1 MRFSFI
7 YNLNNSYPQSVIGKT
22 SYLFYDRFGVEFDD
36 YKLFSKDCRQK
47 TYGIEGNIVSLR
59 HSVHP

>member
-36 YKLFSKDCRQK
+36 YKLFSKDCR
-47 TYGIEGNIVSLR
+47 
-59 HSVHP
+59 